1 MLGIMGNVDQQV
13 NDKADSMQMQGKT
26 STVSK
31 DLLDV
36 MATQKIAREK
46 DVALKELQMAQQQN
60 PNTIKDQLE
69 QKVMGMTQSEM
80 TNQTAGIMAQRQ
92 QQKQQPR
99 PPQQGGIAGARP
111 PMGGAPRPPMP
122 MAGGRPPMGGAPR
135 PPMGGMPPMGG
146 APRPPMPMGGAPR
159 PPMMA
164 SGGIV
169 GYNKGSV
176 VISDAELKRLGLS
189 RQEFDALP
197 AVTKQRL
204 ANDRRGDEDRFGFS
218 PSKKQEQLQ
227 GQADASKK
235 EMQAL
240 AGLPSKFGNFI
251 QDDIKKNT
259 IDRAKSLGVSAADLG
274 QYDTSGI
281 KGAIDTLKPPAQK
294 QPFLPTPT
302 GKAPPPQTGTPVG
315 TISPAENAEIDA
327 AMAAQQQGNQ
337 GGAKAGTTS
346 MTAGLEQLDPNKIR
360 GAMDTA
366 ENINQSPISDRMGD
380 TAMKRL
386 EADAALK
393 PMNQLQKTNDA
404 GKMVDGD
411 EVARLK
417 KLSGQGQLES
427 MQTAEQAQI
436 AAAQKRYDDP
446 EAKRRRK
453 LRNFGLGGERAMFAG
468 EAEEETLELK
478 RLRKK
483 QEERRKNFAEV
494 FSVVDKVDSGARQM
508 FQDIQTQQMAALAS
522 MESIASNNELA
533 KQNYMKLAGDAE
545 GKAQEL
551 ILGAMGVESENALRA
566 TIANMQNVQQ
576 LMDSWQKYQEGVRAA
591 EVDMMNRMAPVIDV
605 ILTKQAKGEELDDG
619 EKLALTNAT
628 NMAKS
633 FVGAGSEPINQA
645 YMKQLE
651 ILQPGF
657 RGLSNMASML
667 GGQSSGLAS
676 FQPSGMGQVGQRG
689 PSQSSSSPQLKSQAL
704 VDMFN
709 KNQP

>member
-111 PMGGAPRPPMP
+111 PMP
-122 MAGGRPPMGGAPR
+122 MAGGRPPMGGAPK

-146 APRPPMPMGGAPR
+146 APRPPMPMAGGMPMGGAR

-169 GYNKGSV
+169 GYNKGSI
-176 VISDAELKRLGLS
+176 VISDAELKKLGLS

-204 ANDRRGDEDRFGFS
+204 ASDKRGDEDRFGFS
-218 PSKKQEQLQ
+218 PSRKQEQLQ

-235 EMQAL
+235 QMQAL

-281 KGAIDTLKPPAQK
+281 KGAIDTLKPSAPK

-327 AMAAQQQGNQ
+327 AIAAQQAGGT

-360 GAMDTA
+360 GVMDNA
-366 ENINQSPISDRMGD
+366 ETINPSPIRDKMGEP
-380 TAMKRL
+380 AMERL
-386 EADAALK
+386 ESDAKLN
-393 PMNQLQKTNDA
+393 PMDQLQKTDA
-404 GKMVDGD
+404 AGEKVDGD

-417 KLSGQGQLES
+417 GLYGLGALEKMQL
-427 MQTAEQAQI
+427 QEQSDIKKAQE
-436 AAAQKRYDDP
+436 KYDDP
-446 EAKRRRK
+446 EAKRLRK
-453 LRNFGLGGERAMFAG
+453 VRNYALGGSRAMFAG

-522 MESIASNNELA
+522 MESIASNDVLA
-533 KQNYMKLAGDAE
+533 QQNYMKLAGDAE
-545 GKAQEL
+545 GKAQEI

-576 LMDSWQKYQEGVRAA
+576 VMDSWQKYQEGVRAA

-657 RGLSNMASML
+657 RGLSNMASMFNN
-667 GGQSSGLAS
+667 QSSGLAS

>member
-111 PMGGAPRPPMP
+111 PMGGAPRPPM
-122 MAGGRPPMGGAPR
+122 GGAPK

-146 APRPPMPMGGAPR
+146 APRPPMPMAGGMPMGGAR

-176 VISDAELKRLGLS
+176 VISDAELKKLGLS

-204 ANDRRGDEDRFGFS
+204 ASDKRGDEDRFGFS
-218 PSKKQEQLQ
+218 PSRKQEQLQ
-227 GQADASKK
+227 TQADASKK
-235 EMQAL
+235 QMQAL
-240 AGLPSKFGNFI
+240 ASLPSKFGNFI
-251 QDDIKKNT
+251 QDDIKQNT

-281 KGAIDTLKPPAQK
+281 KGAIDTLKPSAQK

-315 TISPAENAEIDA
+315 TITDAENAEIDA
-327 AMAAQQQGNQ
+327 AIAAQQGNQ

-360 GAMDTA
+360 GAMDNA
-366 ENINQSPISDRMGD
+366 ETINQSPISDKMG
-380 TAMKRL
+380 TPAMDRL
-386 EADAALK
+386 ESDAKLN
-393 PMNQLQKTNDA
+393 PIDQLQKKDPKT
-404 GKMVDGD
+404 GEMVDGD

-417 KLSGQGQLES
+417 GLYGLGALES
-427 MQTAEQAQI
+427 MQTQEQADI
-436 AAAQKRYDDP
+436 KKAQNRYDDP
-446 EAKRRRK
+446 EAKRLRK
-453 LRNFGLGGERAMFAG
+453 VRNYALGGSRAMFAG

-522 MESIASNNELA
+522 MESIASNDVLA
-533 KQNYMKLAGDAE
+533 QQNYMKLAGDAE

-657 RGLSNMASML
+657 RGLSNMASMFNN
-667 GGQSSGLAS
+667 QSSGLAS